1 METKVV
7 LKSLGTCLKYAGF
20 VFLVPIIVAIIYGEY
35 HSIQYFFIGFL
46 ISFILGLTLERAFYT
61 EQGTKFKEGMATV
74 AMIWLVVTL
83 ISTIPFVFVE
93 NVPFVDA
100 LFESMSAWTTTGF
113 SLLDLERTSKS
124 ILFWRSLEQ
133 WVGGIGI
140 VILALSGLFKTAN
153 TLYIIE
159 GHERIKPNVINAL
172 KTIWWIYIF
181 YTIVGIFLLFL
192 VGMPLFDSVNYA
204 MTGIATGGMGVHPE
218 SIGLYDSFGIEVV
231 MMLIMVLGA
240 VSFFMHYQLIAGDRK
255 KALKDTQTLTL
266 IVLIIVATLLLLP
279 FHSLRAGVF
288 HAVSGITCSGFQVQ
302 NLTGWGDYSKS
313 VLIVLMIFGGA
324 AGSTV
329 GALKLNRVLI
339 FFNTISDNIKKL
351 LKPRLIPPMRIGN
364 ISYTDEEVQ
373 AIFKFIGIYIIFLVF
388 SSFVLMFHG
397 NSAVDSLFQ
406 AASAQGNVGLSVIP
420 ELSIISKT
428 VLIFNMWIG
437 RLEIWSVLIFII
449 YVIRGR

>member
-1 METKVV
+1 
-7 LKSLGTCLKYAGF
+7 
-20 VFLVPIIVAIIYGEY
+20 
-35 HSIQYFFIGFL
+35 
-46 ISFILGLTLERAFYT
+46 
-61 EQGTKFKEGMATV
+61 
-74 AMIWLVVTL
+74 
-83 ISTIPFVFVE
+83 
-93 NVPFVDA
+93 
-100 LFESMSAWTTTGF
+100 
-113 SLLDLERTSKS
+113 
-124 ILFWRSLEQ
+124 
-133 WVGGIGI
+133 
-140 VILALSGLFKTAN
+140 
-153 TLYIIE
+153 
-159 GHERIKPNVINAL
+159 
-172 KTIWWIYIF
+172 
-181 YTIVGIFLLFL
+181 
-192 VGMPLFDSVNYA
+192 
-204 MTGIATGGMGVHPE
+204 
-218 SIGLYDSFGIEVV
+218 
-231 MMLIMVLGA
+231 
-240 VSFFMHYQLIAGDRK
+240 
-255 KALKDTQTLTL
+255 
-266 IVLIIVATLLLLP
+266 
-279 FHSLRAGVF
+279 
-288 HAVSGITCSGFQVQ
+288 
-302 NLTGWGDYSKS
+302 
-313 VLIVLMIFGGA
+313 VLIVLMVFGGA